1 VPKLVEFEYCSVK
14 KLARLDTEE
23 REFEGIA
30 GMLRMEYRCGVHVAI
45 ADAKLR
51 ARFPWIDE
59 EIRMKLS
66 ANCADVRMRSTPLS
80 EEELAR
86 FDVNMANI
94 PRDARVFPAF
104 IEGTEEIDSD
114 EYRAIPEGNN
124 YAITRDFITWTA
136 HWDAF
141 D

>member
-1 VPKLVEFEYCSVK
+1 
-14 KLARLDTEE
+14 
-23 REFEGIA
+23 
-30 GMLRMEYRCGVHVAI
+30 MEYRCGVHVAI

-66 ANCADVRMRSTPLS
+66 ANCADARMRSTPLS

-114 EYRAIPEGNN
+114 EYRAIPDHARFHYVDCALGRVRLMIIV
-124 YAITRDFITWTA
+124 YYF
-136 HWDAF
+136 
-141 D
+141 